1 MADPR
6 NTLQQLFAK
15 ESRFDNFGDVL
26 VSLHVQGFRCHTNTL
41 IEIESPITAFS
52 GLNGTGKSTLL
63 QLSAVAYNKSLG
75 NNDRYHI
82 SSFIVAGTLDP
93 QPYTDAA
100 SVEHGYWQAN
110 RTPKRLTVTRRI
122 AQKRW
127 SGYRSQPVRQVYFA
141 GMGLYLPQIETRDY
155 AVRNASKL
163 QILDCKPLA
172 PDAKQWVE
180 RILGNHY
187 DGMDRNTIK
196 HPKQSRNVVTA
207 ARGTA
212 HYSEANMGCGE
223 GRVQHVIQQLEDLP
237 ERSLVLFEEP
247 ETSLHQSAQFELGR
261 YLIDV
266 CTRRRHQVLLTTHSE
281 SLLAALHSASRIYL
295 DRGPN
300 EIRPI
305 AGLSGSQAASLMGG
319 GAVKALHILVE
330 DDVARA
336 VLREIV
342 RLSDPQFLKV
352 IDIHPVGDK
361 GTIQKAMQALTGKGI
376 PIAAVRDGDV
386 GQNPGQNLF
395 SLPGNEP
402 PEKEVLNKCP
412 QVAQMLGDEYG
423 LNLQDFMTT
432 VDPDE
437 HHGWFPRLSLATACE
452 GPVVVT
458 ACARIYARSLPAN
471 TRDALVQQLKAAITR

>member
-6 NTLQQLFAK
+6 NTLQQLFTK
-15 ESRFDNFGDVL
+15 EARFDNFGEVL

-41 IEIESPITAFS
+41 IEMESPITAFS

-63 QLSAVAYNKSLG
+63 QLSAVAYNKGLG
-75 NNDRYHI
+75 NNGRYHI
-82 SSFIVAGTLDP
+82 SSFVVTGKLDP

-100 SVEHGYWQAN
+100 SVVYGYWQAN
-110 RTPKRLTVTRRI
+110 RTPRKLTVTRRI
-122 AQKRW
+122 TLKRW
-127 SGYRSQPVRQVYFA
+127 SGYRSQPTRQVYFA

-155 AVRNASKL
+155 AVLNAKTL

-196 HPKQSRNVVTA
+196 HPKQVRSVVTA
-207 ARGTA
+207 SRGAA

-266 CTRRRHQVLLTTHSE
+266 CTRRRHQILLTTHSE
-281 SLLAALHSASRIYL
+281 SLLAALHSASRVYL

-319 GAVKALHILVE
+319 GAVKALHVLVE
-330 DDVARA
+330 DDVGRPSC
-336 VLREIV
+336 E
-342 RLSDPQFLKV
+342 RLC
-352 IDIHPVGDK
+352 
-361 GTIQKAMQALTGKGI
+361 ACLT
-376 PIAAVRDGDV
+376 
-386 GQNPGQNLF
+386 
-395 SLPGNEP
+395 
-402 PEKEVLNKCP
+402 
-412 QVAQMLGDEYG
+412 
-423 LNLQDFMTT
+423 
-432 VDPDE
+432 
-437 HHGWFPRLSLATACE
+437 
-452 GPVVVT
+452 
-458 ACARIYARSLPAN
+458 RSS
-471 TRDALVQQLKAAITR
+471 

>member
-15 ESRFDNFGDVL
+15 GSRFENFGEVL
-26 VSLHVQGFRCHTNTL
+26 VLLHVQGFRCHSNTL
-41 IEIESPITAFS
+41 IEVESPITAFS

-63 QLSAVAYNKSLG
+63 QLGAAAYRNSLG
-75 NNDRYHI
+75 AGGRYHI
-82 SSFIVAGTLDP
+82 SSFIVSGTLDP
-93 QPYTDAA
+93 HPYTDAA
-100 SVEHGYWQAN
+100 SVEFGYWQAN
-110 RTPKRLTVTRRI
+110 QTPRRLMVTRRSTL
-122 AQKRW
+122 KRW
-127 SGYRSQPVRQVYFA
+127 SGYRNQPTRQVYFA
-141 GMGLYLPQIETRDY
+141 GMGLYLPQVETRDY

-172 PDAKQWVE
+172 PEAKQWVE

-187 DGMDRNTIK
+187 DGMDRNMIK
-196 HPKQSRNVVTA
+196 HPKKARSVVTA
-207 ARGTA
+207 ARGA
-212 HYSEANMGCGE
+212 ARYSEANMGCGE

-266 CTRRRHQVLLTTHSE
+266 CTRRRHQIVLTTHSE

-319 GAVKALHILVE
+319 GAVKALHVLVE
-330 DDVARA
+330 DDVAQA

-342 RLSDPQFLKV
+342 RLSDAQFLKV
-352 IDIHPVGDK
+352 IDVHPVGDK
-361 GTIQKAMQALTGKGI
+361 GTIQKAMQALAGKGI

-395 SLPGNEP
+395 SLPGNQP
-402 PEKEVLNKCP
+402 PEKEVLTKCP
-412 QVAQMLGDEYG
+412 EVTKLLAAEYG
-423 LNLQDFMTT
+423 VNLQDFMAG
-432 VDPDE
+432 VDQDD
-437 HHGWFPRLSLATACE
+437 HHSWFSKLSTAISCE
-452 GPVVVT
+452 KAVVIA
-458 ACARIYARSLPAN
+458 ACARVYARSLPAN

>member
-6 NTLQQLFAK
+6 NTLQHLFAK
-15 ESRFDNFGDVL
+15 EARFDNFGEVL

-41 IEIESPITAFS
+41 IEVESPITAFS

-63 QLSAVAYNKSLG
+63 QLSAVAYNHGLG
-75 NNDRYHI
+75 TGGRYHI
-82 SSFIVAGTLDP
+82 SSFVVSGKLDP

-100 SVEHGYWQAN
+100 SVEYGYWQAN
-110 RTPKRLTVTRRI
+110 RTPRKLTVTRRI
-122 AQKRW
+122 TLKRW
-127 SGYRSQPVRQVYFA
+127 SGYRSQPSRQVYFA

-155 AVRNASKL
+155 AVLNAKTL

-172 PDAKQWVE
+172 ADAKQWVE
-180 RILGNHY
+180 KILGNYY
-187 DGMDRNTIK
+187 DGLDRNTIK
-196 HPKQSRNVVTA
+196 HPKQARSVVTA

-223 GRVQHVIQQLEDLP
+223 GRVQHVIQQLENLP

-247 ETSLHQSAQFELGR
+247 ETSLHQSAQFALGS

-266 CTRRRHQVLLTTHSE
+266 CTRRRHQVFLTTHSE

-305 AGLSGSQAASLMGG
+305 AGLSGTQAASLMGG
-319 GAVKALHILVE
+319 GAVKALHVLVE
-330 DDVARA
+330 DDVAKT
-336 VLREIV
+336 VLQEIV
-342 RLSDPQFLKV
+342 RLSDAQFLKV
-352 IDIHPVGDK
+352 IGVHPVGDK

-402 PEKEVLNKCP
+402 PEIEVLQKCP
-412 QVAQMLGDEYG
+412 EVAQMLLAEYG
-423 LNLQDFMTT
+423 LNLQDFMATAA
-432 VDPDE
+432 PDE
-437 HHGWFPRLSLATACE
+437 HHGWFPKLSAATACE
-452 GPVVVT
+452 RAVVVA